1 MIRILANLDDLLVND
16 QIRFIMRI
24 ILGGKVQQGERSFN
38 LDLGCFLDCLD
49 LTFNGEEAE
58 EITEELITEELGT

>member
-1 MIRILANLDDLLVND
+1 MIRILANLDDLLAKD

-24 ILGGKVQQGERSFN
+24 IRGGKGQQVERIFN

-58 EITEELITEELGT
+58 AITEELITTELGT